1 MHPERPEALAR
12 GAPESEQTEEAKAA
26 FGALEKTAAR
36 ALIGWFLAP
45 YRRDRE
51 VRHLPPPYAG
61 VPSREIHKRILC
73 EFGYPEL
80 APRAMKIRQNC
91 SSPNARSFVKIGCLA
106 DAGAALTLRGSDPG
120 R

>member
-1 MHPERPEALAR
+1 MRCPEHANRHKTAPGHLAR
-12 GAPESEQTEEAKAA
+12 WKNGGQSTNRLVSGSVSTRQ
-26 FGALEKTAAR
+26 GSTASTTSLR
-36 ALIGWFLAP
+36 WGSLQG
-45 YRRDRE
+45 
-51 VRHLPPPYAG
+51 
-61 VPSREIHKRILC
+61 IHKRILC
-73 EFGYPEL
+73 EFGYTEL